1 MRQNKSYPNQMKT
14 RLFSEVEK
22 ALKSGVREVV
32 LCLPGEGFRRRKLVA
47 MHLMGDEVLFFDPT
61 CNPELSYT
69 AELGKTG
76 SVVEGDGVLPA
87 RTYAGHGMHAIA
99 KAWLADLFY
108 DGKAYAMIPSK
119 YKLVAS

>member
-1 MRQNKSYPNQMKT
+1 MKQNKSYPNQMKT

-22 ALKSGVREVV
+22 ALRAGVREVV

-47 MHLMGDEVLFFDPT
+47 MHLVGDEVLFFDPLF
-61 CNPELSYT
+61 NPENSYCV
-69 AELGKTG
+69 ELGKTG
-76 SVVEGDGVLPA
+76 ARVEADGVLPD
-87 RTYAGHGMHAIA
+87 RTIAGNGMHALP

-119 YKLVAS
+119 YKLVA

>member
-22 ALKSGVREVV
+22 ALKSGVREIV

-47 MHLMGDEVLFFDPT
+47 MHLVGDEVLFFDPLF
-61 CNPELSYT
+61 NPENSYCVD
-69 AELGKTG
+69 LGKTG
-76 SVVEGDGVLPA
+76 APVEADGVLPE
-87 RTYAGHGMHAIA
+87 RKVAGNGMHALP

-119 YKLVAS
+119 YKLVA

>member
-22 ALKSGVREVV
+22 ALRSGVREIV

-47 MHLMGDEVLFFDPT
+47 MHLVGDEVLFFDPLF
-61 CNPELSYT
+61 NPENSYCV
-69 AELGKTG
+69 ELGKTG
-76 SVVEGDGVLPA
+76 AVVEADGVLPD
-87 RTYAGHGMHAIA
+87 RTIAGNGMHALP

-108 DGKAYAMIPSK
+108 DGKAYAMIPAK
-119 YKLVAS
+119 YKLVA